1 MDRNSQNRSAPL
13 DSTGKEASRR
23 IDEQIELIAPTSHH
37 STISPDENEDK
48 MVSARFKGN
57 LRRTGQTG

>member
-23 IDEQIELIAPTSHH
+23 IDEQIELI
-37 STISPDENEDK
+37 IIK
-48 MVSARFKGN
+48 LQWK
-57 LRRTGQTG
+57 L